1 MTKKILS
8 FEEYAAS
15 KNFTSNDDIAEEN
28 EELCETCKEDPCVCE
43 SSEEDEED
51 EDEES
56 KESEESED
64 EESEDEDEDEDEESD
79 EHEKLE
85 SPDEEAKEDEEE
97 ANGDGEKAEDDQK
110 VKSVAEML
118 ESCYSDAV
126 KEACDYDKD
135 EYPDHTL
142 ESYLKEN
149 ASLIAAMHA
158 KTLEQAHAELNDEAL
173 EKEMYEACLNDMKES
188 YCKKIEELKE
198 TWSAM

>member
-28 EELCETCKEDPCVCE
+28 EELCETCEKDPCICE

-56 KESEESED
+56 KESEESDD
-64 EESEDEDEDEDEESD
+64 EEDEDEESD

-97 ANGDGEKAEDDQK
+97 AAGGEKAEDDQK

-118 ESCYSDAV
+118 ESCYSNAV

-149 ASLIAAMHA
+149 ASLIAAMSA

-198 TWSAM
+198 AWSAQ

>member
-43 SSEEDEED
+43 SKEEEED
-51 EDEES
+51 EDDDKDDD
-56 KESEESED
+56 KES
-64 EESEDEDEDEDEESD
+64 DEDEESD

-97 ANGDGEKAEDDQK
+97 AAGGEEAEDDQK

-118 ESCYSDAV
+118 ESCYKDAV

-149 ASLIAAMHA
+149 CSMIASMGAN
-158 KTLEQAHAELNDEAL
+158 TLEQAFAELKDEPL
-173 EKEMYEACLNDMKES
+173 EKETYEAVLNDMKES
-188 YCKKIEELKE
+188 YVKKIEELKE
-198 TWSAM
+198 AWSAK

>member
-28 EELCETCKEDPCVCE
+28 EELCDTCEKDPCVCE
-43 SSEEDEED
+43 KSLEDDEED
-51 EDEES
+51 KEDDD
-56 KESEESED
+56 KED
-64 EESEDEDEDEDEESD
+64 DDDEESD

-97 ANGDGEKAEDDQK
+97 AAGGEKAEDDQK

-118 ESCYSDAV
+118 ESCYNDAV

-149 ASLIAAMHA
+149 ASLIAAMSA

-198 TWSAM
+198 AWSSM

>member
-15 KNFTSNDDIAEEN
+15 KKFTSNDDIAEEN

-43 SSEEDEED
+43 SEEEEED
-51 EDEES
+51 EDDD
-56 KESEESED
+56 KESEDKESDDD
-64 EESEDEDEDEDEESD
+64 EEDDDDDEEESD

-97 ANGDGEKAEDDQK
+97 AAGGEEAEDDQK
-110 VKSVAEML
+110 VKPVSEKL
-118 ESCYSDAV
+118 KECYDAAI

-149 ASLIAAMHA
+149 CSMVASMGAN
-158 KTLEQAHAELNDEAL
+158 TLEQAFAELKDEPL
-173 EKEMYEACLNDMKES
+173 EKEAYEAILNDMKES
-188 YCKKIEELKE
+188 YVKKIEELKE
-198 TWSAM
+198 AWSAK